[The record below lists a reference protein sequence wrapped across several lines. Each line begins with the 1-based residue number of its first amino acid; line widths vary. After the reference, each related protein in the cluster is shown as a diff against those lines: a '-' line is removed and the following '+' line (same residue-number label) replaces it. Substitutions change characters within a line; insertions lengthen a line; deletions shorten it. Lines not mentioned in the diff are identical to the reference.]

1 MPPIVHALV
10 PVIVLITCGYLAG
23 RLQWVGEQGLKDIAK
38 LAFNLLAPALLFRT
52 LSQVHLSEL
61 DLEPVV
67 LYHSLTALWLT
78 VWVAVFGFTHQG
90 CIRALGATYSNAVMI
105 GIPLVSLAYGPAGL
119 VYMLTLVSLHALTIL
134 TYATVLFELA
144 AARQARQQHMDGQVH
159 ESLAVTVMR
168 AVQSALMHPVSLPAF
183 LGLIFAQTGLALPE
197 LIDKPMD
204 WLGRAFSPLALIMV
218 GIQLQHVLSKGL
230 PWGHRKGGDNAPRL
244 DLKPVIQMV
253 ALKNLCHPLLIL
265 VAASLMG
272 IADMPLTVMLVT
284 ACMPVGANVFLF
296 ATRYKVGEAE
306 VSLSLS
312 LSVMAALFTVPA
324 MMALQPHLVHWL
336 RP

>member
-1 MPPIVHALV
+1 MPPIVHALI
-10 PVIVLITCGYLAG
+10 PVIVLIASGYLAG
-23 RLQWVGEQGLKDIAK
+23 HWRWVGEQGLKDIAK

-61 DLEPVV
+61 DLGPVI

-78 VWVAVFGFTHQG
+78 LWVAVHGFTHRG

-105 GIPLVSLAYGPAGL
+105 GIPLVSLAFGPPGL

-144 AARQARQQHMDGQVH
+144 AAREARRQNAQNQD
-159 ESLAVTVMR
+159 SLWLTVAR
-168 AVQSALMHPVSLPAF
+168 AAKSALMHPVSLPAF
-183 LGLIFAQTGLALPE
+183 LGLIFAQTGLAIPE

-230 PWGHRKGGDNAPRL
+230 PWGQKATQPGDPNHL
-244 DLKPVIQMV
+244 DVRAVLGMV
-253 ALKNLCHPLLIL
+253 VLKNFFHPLLIL

-272 IADMPLTVMLVT
+272 VGDMPLVVMLVT

-296 ATRYKVGEAE
+296 ATRYRVGEAE

-312 LSVMAALFTVPA
+312 LSVLVAMLTVPA
-324 MMALQPHLVHWL
+324 LMAVQPSVTQWL

>member
-61 DLEPVV
+61 DLAPVI

-78 VWVAVFGFTHQG
+78 VWVAVFGFTHRG

-134 TYATVLFELA
+134 TYATILFELA
-144 AARQARQQHMDGQVH
+144 AAREARQQHIGGQAH
-159 ESLAVTVMR
+159 ESLWVTGIR
-168 AVQSALMHPVSLPAF
+168 AAQSALMHPVSLPSF
-183 LGLIFAQTGLALPE
+183 LGLIFAQTGWALPE
-197 LIDKPMD
+197 LIDKPME

-230 PWGHRKGGDNAPRL
+230 PWGRQSGTAPRL

-265 VAASLMG
+265 IAACVMG
-272 IADMPLTVMLVT
+272 IGDMPLTVMLVT

-324 MMALQPHLVHWL
+324 MMALQPWVVQSL